1 MRAGHKETS
10 RGEGEH
16 LLVCDLQSTGGV
28 KVGAVSMRRTEPEA
42 PERHVQRPCAGVG
55 RLRKPERRQGG

>member
-1 MRAGHKETS
+1 MRESALE
-10 RGEGEH
+10 E
-16 LLVCDLQSTGGV
+16 LVCDLQSTGRV
-28 KVGAVSMRRTEPEA
+28 EVSAVSVRRTEPEA